1 MTTPNNDIHPS
12 SSEKIPEP
20 TTWLH
25 LWSTPSFRRKT
36 LRTTLL
42 LGLLAALW
50 ALREVLLP
58 FVLAFFLS
66 YVIDPAVTWVSS
78 KPIFGRR
85 LQRGPSV
92 LVLYLA
98 FFAIVTVFGMIFVP
112 QLLREG
118 SKIGETTAAIAEQ
131 LDAAHFSSTLEN
143 INQKL
148 HDAHIPVDV
157 VIEPETKEGE
167 HDIAENKPVPPPENG
182 NYRINLS
189 ELQGDLAHMASS
201 SINPAVT
208 AARGVVGGVV
218 GAFVTFILVL
228 MLTAFISADPDR
240 VKRGFIDLINI
251 EDRVSFDALL
261 SRIDH
266 GLSGVV
272 RGQLTICLINGALTL
287 VGLLLLQV
295 KFAFILGTIA
305 AVFSLIPIFG
315 SIMSTAPIVVIALA
329 TSGFATAILSVVWI
343 AVIHAVEANF
353 LNPKVMGDAAKIHPV
368 LVVFSLIA
376 GEHFYGIVGALLAVP
391 CISIALTI
399 FQSILD
405 QLQSLDA
412 QMAHELGRKLAHHT
426 LQKSSSENAPTETE
440 TEHAPITKTGN
451 DPEKTVKNHESTPT
465 TPKTASRKRK

>member
-1 MTTPNNDIHPS
+1 MTTPNSDIPAS
-12 SSEKIPEP
+12 SPEQHPEP
-20 TTWLH
+20 TTWLQ

-42 LGLLAALW
+42 FGLLAALW

-92 LVLYLA
+92 LVLYIA
-98 FFAIVTVFGMIFVP
+98 FFAVVTVFGMIFVP

-131 LDAAHFSSTLEN
+131 LDAAHFSSTLDN

-157 VIEPETKEGE
+157 VIEPEAKEGE
-167 HDIAENKPVPPPENG
+167 HDSAENKPAPPENG

-329 TSGFATAILSVVWI
+329 TSGFGTAILSVVWI

-391 CISIALTI
+391 CISIVLTI

-412 QMAHELGRKLAHHT
+412 QMAHELGRKLAQHT
-426 LQKSSSENAPTETE
+426 LQNSSSENAPTNTE
-440 TEHAPITKTGN
+440 TESNTTAKTASA
-451 DPEKTVKNHESTPT
+451 PEKTAHNNTSTQT
-465 TPKTASRKRK
+465 TAKTASRKRK